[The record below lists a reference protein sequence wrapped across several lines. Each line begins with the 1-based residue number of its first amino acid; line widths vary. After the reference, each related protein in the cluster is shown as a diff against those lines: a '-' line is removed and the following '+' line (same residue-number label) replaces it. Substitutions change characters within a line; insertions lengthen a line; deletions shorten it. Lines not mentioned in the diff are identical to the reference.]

1 MRWELRECLRNP
13 ALWGPLLFL
22 VAYSAGPGYD
32 DSLYFF
38 YINRCA
44 LGFLPKIGRNEPFR
58 ASCRLETRQTTP
70 PDAFNPRFCTQKN
83 AFKRK
88 WM

>member
-1 MRWELRECLRNP
+1 MRWELAECLRNP

-38 YINRCA
+38 YINRRA
-44 LGFLPKIGRNEPFR
+44 PGGSNMGLGARFEAKKGLSRCG
-58 ASCRLETRQTTP
+58 TRSNRP
-70 PDAFNPRFCTQKN
+70 
-83 AFKRK
+83 
-88 WM
+88 